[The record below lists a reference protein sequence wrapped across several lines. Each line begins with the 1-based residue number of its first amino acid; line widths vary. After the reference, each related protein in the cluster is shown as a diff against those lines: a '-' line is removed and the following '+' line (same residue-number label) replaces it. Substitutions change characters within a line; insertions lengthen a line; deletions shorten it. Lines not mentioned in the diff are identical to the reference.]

1 MYRRDG
7 LRLIRKGA
15 AAFADELSAAS
26 DSGKGSQQLFLVAN
40 IV

>member
-15 AAFADELSAAS
+15 AVLADELSSTS